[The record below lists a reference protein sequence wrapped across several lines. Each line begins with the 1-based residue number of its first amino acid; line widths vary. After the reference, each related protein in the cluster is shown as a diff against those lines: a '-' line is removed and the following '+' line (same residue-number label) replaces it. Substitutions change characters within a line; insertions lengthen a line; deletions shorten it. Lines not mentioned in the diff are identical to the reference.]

1 MRRSMLPVL
10 ALVLVA
16 AGRGLP
22 ALPGD
27 TAPNDGRAY
36 PPREASPRSGCS
48 SRGARPFAA
57 ASDAQE
63 RVPPTYGRRLVWSDE
78 FKGSSLDQSK
88 WKFHAT
94 MNSTDC
100 VYTNDSRTAR
110 VEGGCLHLLVVPSG
124 DPKKPQMLPRG
135 VSTRD
140 RMAFRY
146 GYLEMRAKIPFRHGA
161 WPSFWMTA
169 QPKMQKAA
177 WMSEVDIFEVFS
189 SSNAVV
195 ANLHKWAPG
204 RRHYMLPGGEGSLR
218 RAYVFKDCAKLNSE
232 VHVYGF
238 EWTPEE
244 MSFYVDGEKYTT
256 FPIDEAHD
264 YCPNEKL
271 GMAGHHDFH
280 NIHIN
285 NEIFTPGHGW
295 CPKEKRI
302 TADDALPID
311 YWVDW
316 IRLYQK
322 DGEAIRLMEREE
334 VEE

>member
-1 MRRSMLPVL
+1 MTKNGM
-10 ALVLVA
+10 LVLVCLVA
-16 AGRGLP
+16 LGAIGGGRGATALPSAGRAGSPLP
-22 ALPGD
+22 AASARED
-27 TAPNDGRAY
+27 TRTPLRRD
-36 PPREASPRSGCS
+36 
-48 SRGARPFAA
+48 
-57 ASDAQE
+57 
-63 RVPPTYGRRLVWSDE
+63 GRRLVWRDE
-78 FKGSSLDQSK
+78 FNGKSLDQSK

-110 VEGGCLHLLVVPSG
+110 VEKGCLHLLVVSSG

-140 RMAFRY
+140 RMAFKY

-189 SSNAVV
+189 STNAVV
-195 ANLHKWAPG
+195 ANIHKWAPG
-204 RRHYMLPGGEGSLR
+204 RKHFMLPGGEGSLK
-218 RAYVFKDCAKLNSE
+218 RAHIFKKSEKLNDE
-232 VHVYGF
+232 FHVYGF
-238 EWTPEE
+238 EWTPKE

-264 YCPNEKL
+264 YCPKETL

-302 TADDALPID
+302 TADDKLPID

-322 DGEAIRLMEREE
+322 DGEEIRFPEKERK
-334 VEE
+334 

>member
-1 MRRSMLPVL
+1 MSALL
-10 ALVLVA
+10 ALLALA
-16 AGRGLP
+16 AGGVV
-22 ALPGD
+22 GTD
-27 TAPNDGRAY
+27 HRA
-36 PPREASPRSGCS
+36 
-48 SRGARPFAA
+48 ARN
-57 ASDAQE
+57 
-63 RVPPTYGRRLVWSDE
+63 GRRLVWGDE
-78 FKGSSLDQSK
+78 FDGKALDRRK

-110 VEGGCLHLLVVPSG
+110 VEKGCLHLMVVPSG
-124 DPKKPQMLPRG
+124 NPKKPQMLPRG

-140 RMAFRY
+140 RMAFKY
-146 GYLEMRAKIPFRHGA
+146 GYVEMRAKVPFRHGA

-169 QPKMQKAA
+169 QPKLQKAA

-189 SSNAVV
+189 STNAVV
-195 ANLHKWAPG
+195 ANLHKWSRKKG
-204 RRHYMLPGGEGSLR
+204 HFMLPGGEGSLR
-218 RAYVFKDCAKLNSE
+218 RAHIFKDCAKLNDE
-232 VHVYGF
+232 FHVYGF
-238 EWTPEE
+238 EWTPKE
-244 MSFYVDGEKYTT
+244 MSFYVDGEKYAT

-264 YCPNEKL
+264 YCPKASL

-302 TADDALPID
+302 TADDRLPID

-322 DGEAIRLMEREE
+322 DGEEIRFLEREKE
-334 VEE
+334 KK

>member
-1 MRRSMLPVL
+1 M
-10 ALVLVA
+10 ALVLAVA
-16 AGRGLP
+16 VHSVCA
-22 ALPGD
+22 
-27 TAPNDGRAY
+27 APQD
-36 PPREASPRSGCS
+36 
-48 SRGARPFAA
+48 
-57 ASDAQE
+57 
-63 RVPPTYGRRLVWSDE
+63 GRRLVWGDE
-78 FKGSSLDQSK
+78 FSGSSLDQAK

-94 MNSTDC
+94 MNATDC

-110 VEGGCLHLLVVPSG
+110 VEDGCLHLMVVPSD

-140 RMAFRY
+140 RMAFKY

-169 QPKMQKAA
+169 QPKLQKAV

-195 ANLHKWAPG
+195 ANLHKWSRKKG
-204 RRHYMLPGGEGSLR
+204 HFMLPGGEGSLK
-218 RAYVFKDCAKLNSE
+218 RAYVFSDCTKLNDE
-232 VHVYGF
+232 FHVYGL
-238 EWTPEE
+238 EWTAKE
-244 MSFYVDGEKYTT
+244 MSFFVDGEKYAA
-256 FPIDEAHD
+256 FPIEQACD
-264 YCPNEKL
+264 YCPKAGL

-280 NIHIN
+280 NIHVN

-302 TADDALPID
+302 TAYDKLPID
-311 YWVDW
+311 YWIDW

-322 DGEAIRLMEREE
+322 NGEEILESKDGTTWN
-334 VEE
+334 

>member
-1 MRRSMLPVL
+1 MIRNSVSILVCAA
-10 ALVLVA
+10 ALGVA
-16 AGRGLP
+16 AHS
-22 ALPGD
+22 ACA
-27 TAPNDGRAY
+27 APKD
-36 PPREASPRSGCS
+36 
-48 SRGARPFAA
+48 
-57 ASDAQE
+57 
-63 RVPPTYGRRLVWSDE
+63 GRRLVWHDE
-78 FKGSSLDQSK
+78 FRRTGLDPSK
-88 WKFHAT
+88 WRFCAT
-94 MNSTDC
+94 MHSSDC
-100 VYTNDSRTAR
+100 VYTNDARTAR
-110 VEGGCLHLLVVPSG
+110 AENGFLHLLVVPSG

-169 QPKMQKAA
+169 QPGLQKAS

-195 ANLHKWAPG
+195 ANLHKWAG
-204 RRHYMLPGGEGSLR
+204 GKRHFMLPGGEGSASR
-218 RAYVFKDCAKLNSE
+218 SHVFKNCAQLNDE
-232 VHVYGF
+232 FHVYGL
-238 EWTPEE
+238 EWTPKE
-244 MSFYVDGEKYTT
+244 MSFFVDGEK
-256 FPIDEAHD
+256 FFSHPIDDEHD
-264 YCPNEKL
+264 YCPQEEL
-271 GMAGHHDFH
+271 GMSGHHDFH

-302 TADDALPID
+302 APDDKLPIE

-322 DGEAIRLMEREE
+322 DGEVIRKTSDGGATWD
-334 VEE
+334 